1 MSKAFKI
8 VLMVCAIVLV
18 LAVSGCTQY
27 VPIVE
32 TVIETVVVTE
42 TIVETVIETVED
54 TEKIA
59 ELEEEISDY
68 KELILNLDELRKC
81 VYYVYGDNG
90 STWVEGT
97 GFSLLYEGKTYLV
110 TAGHIIDGEWG
121 IHKNLGFRDYR
132 GNWIYPKLLR
142 HDNQSGIGKDY
153 AIFEATMENYLQADN
168 NNDTGRFRI
177 TTEKIVD
184 CRNQSIPG
192 ESGSPIIDND
202 GEVVGIVNITS
213 FLYITKIQDIFEG
226 D

>member
-1 MSKAFKI
+1 MSKVFKI
-8 VLMVCAIVLV
+8 VLMVCAIVLA

-27 VPIVE
+27 VPVVETVTE
-32 TVIETVVVTE
+32 TVIETVTV
-42 TIVETVIETVED
+42 VETVTVED
-54 TEKIA
+54 TDRIE
-59 ELEEEISDY
+59 ELEKEIYDY
-68 KELILNLDELRKC
+68 KTLIPALDELRKC
-81 VYYVYGDNG
+81 VYYVSGEGG
-90 STWVEGT
+90 SGT
-97 GFSLLYEGKTYLV
+97 GFSLIYEGKTYLV
-110 TAGHIIDGEWG
+110 TAGHVIDGEWG
-121 IHKNLGFRDYR
+121 YHPNLGFRDYQ